1 MSANWGRHGYQ
12 LVEKQGGNAAPEQP
26 ERAGNAERFPFVTGM
41 VPSQV
46 PKMRVL
52 ASRLRTQAHETGIG
66 LYQRKL
72 EILASELEEAAQEAE
87 SRERFFARHKLA
99 S

>member
-1 MSANWGRHGYQ
+1 M
-12 LVEKQGGNAAPEQP
+12 
-26 ERAGNAERFPFVTGM
+26 TGM
-41 VPSQV
+41 VPSQI
-46 PKMRVL
+46 PKMRAL
-52 ASRLRTQAHETGIG
+52 AVRLRAQAHETSIG

-87 SRERFFARHKLA
+87 SREGFFPRCKLA

>member
-1 MSANWGRHGYQ
+1 M
-12 LVEKQGGNAAPEQP
+12 
-26 ERAGNAERFPFVTGM
+26 TGM

-46 PKMRVL
+46 PKMRAL
-52 ASRLRTQAHETGIG
+52 ASRLRAQAQETDIG
-66 LYQRKL
+66 LYRRKL

-87 SRERFFARHKLA
+87 TRERFFARHRLV

>member
-1 MSANWGRHGYQ
+1 M
-12 LVEKQGGNAAPEQP
+12 
-26 ERAGNAERFPFVTGM
+26 TGM

-46 PKMRVL
+46 PKMRAL
-52 ASRLRTQAHETGIG
+52 ASRLRAQAHETEIG

-72 EILASELEEAAQEAE
+72 EILASELEEAATEAE
-87 SRERFFARHKLA
+87 TRQDFFSRFRLV